1 MATDSPLAPAPVSF
15 GIVGCA
21 NIARKVS
28 RAILL
33 SPNSTIVAVGSRSA
47 AKAAAFAAENGF
59 PAAAKAYGSYDA
71 VLDDPDVDA
80 VYFPLPT
87 SLHRRWAVAAA
98 QKRKHVLLEKPV
110 ALNAAELD
118 EILAAC
124 ESGGV
129 QYMDATM
136 WVHHPRTAEMEA
148 FLADQQRFGRL
159 KAVSIFL
166 FYTRIKKRSVL
177 PTKLSEIRAICKVD
191 LCKKIQIGLK
201 TYEQSIIQ

>member
-1 MATDSPLAPAPVSF
+1 MAAESPPSPVRF

-33 SPNSTIVAVGSRSA
+33 SPNSTIVAIGSRSLE
-47 AKAAAFAAENGF
+47 KAAAFAKNNGF

-80 VYFPLPT
+80 VYVPLPT
-87 SLHRRWAVAAA
+87 SLHLHWAVLAAR
-98 QKRKHVLLEKPV
+98 KKKHVLLEKPV
-110 ALNAAELD
+110 ALNVGELD

-124 ESGGV
+124 ESSGV

-136 WVHHPRTAEMEA
+136 WMHHPRTAEMKA
-148 FLADQQRFGRL
+148 FLSDAQRFGRI
-159 KAVSIFL
+159 KAVCFKNGNFLICVCLRLTIDQTIF
-166 FYTRIKKRSVL
+166 F
-177 PTKLSEIRAICKVD
+177 P
-191 LCKKIQIGLK
+191 
-201 TYEQSIIQ
+201 